1 MVRDDDEL
9 RIVLQRI
16 SRRIRA
22 NRADGDLGDSQL
34 SVLMHLDIHGPLTP
48 SRLAALEQV
57 TPPSMNRTVNGLEQ
71 SGFVSREPDADDAR
85 KVLVTLT
92 PAASAV
98 LAETRRLR
106 SAWFSLQLADLDAAE
121 RAALDAALPALRK
134 LAGA

>member
-1 MVRDDDEL
+1 MARDDDEL

-34 SVLMHLDIHGPLTP
+34 AVLIHLDIHGPLTP